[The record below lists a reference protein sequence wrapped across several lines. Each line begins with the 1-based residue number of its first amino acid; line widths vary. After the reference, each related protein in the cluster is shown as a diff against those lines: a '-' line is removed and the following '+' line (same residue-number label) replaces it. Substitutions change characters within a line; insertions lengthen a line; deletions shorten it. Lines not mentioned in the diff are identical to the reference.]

1 MTRCT
6 PGRTSSGADHVY
18 LDGPTAC
25 VATPEVIR
33 NIKSQINANGIL
45 SFADSRLAA
54 RAGLLNV
61 PYGGNTGFNDG
72 VIYPPEEAGAG
83 PQLAGLRQPMRKFSL
98 TKPKGVMNCLV
109 LLVDFSDN
117 QGTQTPAHF
126 QNLLFDSANPNSM
139 RSFYKDLSYG
149 KLDVQGQVTGWIRA
163 QHPYSYYTN
172 GQSGTDA
179 NSYPRNTPGLL
190 QEALQTWAQTNSLAP
205 FDKNG
210 DGFIDGLFLVHAGGG
225 AESEPNPLKRSDMI
239 WSHKW
244 TLPSA
249 FKKNGV
255 KAYAYFTAPEDGRL
269 GVFSH
274 EFGHFLGLP
283 DLYDT
288 SYRSHGIGDW
298 CLMAGGSWNG
308 DGDRPARL
316 SAWCLSTLGWI
327 SPRNVILAGNLTI
340 NPLADD
346 RTACYRLWN
355 RGKPSKEYFLIEN
368 RQRSGRDID
377 LPGSG
382 LAVWHIDETQANN
395 TNPIAYK
402 VALVQADG
410 RRDLEMNRN
419 QGEAGDLFPG
429 SKKVTSLSSASAAHP
444 HTRDNSGAATRV
456 ALSGISMTNGVVKVR
471 VKV

>member
-1 MTRCT
+1 
-6 PGRTSSGADHVY
+6 
-18 LDGPTAC
+18 
-25 VATPEVIR
+25 
-33 NIKSQINANGIL
+33 
-45 SFADSRLAA
+45 
-54 RAGLLNV
+54 
-61 PYGGNTGFNDG
+61 
-72 VIYPPEEAGAG
+72 
-83 PQLAGLRQPMRKFSL
+83 
-98 TKPKGVMNCLV
+98 
-109 LLVDFSDN
+109 
-117 QGTQTPAHF
+117 
-126 QNLLFDSANPNSM
+126 M
-139 RSFYKDLSYG
+139 RSFYKELSYG
-149 KLDVQGQVTGWIRA
+149 KLDVTGQVTGWIRA
-163 QHPYSYYTN
+163 QHPYSFYTN
-172 GQSGTDA
+172 GHSGTDA
-179 NSYPRNTPGLL
+179 NGFPQNVPGLL
-190 QEALQTWAQTNSLAP
+190 QEALQTWCLTNSLAP

-225 AESEPNPLKRSDMI
+225 AESEPDPLKRADMI

-249 FKKNGV
+249 FKKNNV
-255 KAYAYFTAPEDGRL
+255 KAYAYFTAPEDGKL

-288 SYRSHGIGDW
+288 SYRSHGVGDW

-316 SAWCLSTLGWI
+316 SAWCLSNLGWV
-327 SPRNVILAGNLTI
+327 SPRNVILSGNLTI

-346 RTACYRLWN
+346 KTACYRLWN
-355 RGKPSKEYFLIEN
+355 RGKASKEYFLIEN
-368 RQRSGRDID
+368 RQQSGRDAD

-382 LAVWHIDETQANN
+382 LAVWHVDETQANN
-395 TNPIAYK
+395 TNPLAYK

-429 SKKVTSLSSASAAHP
+429 SRKVTSLGSTSGTHP

-456 ALSGISMTNGVVKVR
+456 TLSGISMMAGVVKVK